1 MNQELCLQ
9 IYGNCLKIQNSIF
22 VHYIVL
28 QNDDCKL
35 TLSTWKMRSSSHTF
49 SKHLSN
55 VSTNT

>member
-1 MNQELCLQ
+1 MM
-9 IYGNCLKIQNSIF
+9 ISFMF
-22 VHYIVL
+22 VSRTMPPITISARML
-28 QNDDCKL
+28 W